1 MDELQLFTERVDDL
15 PLLAA
20 MLDAMGIAEIVDDVL
35 PRHGNWK
42 GLSPGQLTVGW
53 LMYVLSQG
61 DHRLSLV
68 EPWAQERIHTLSA
81 LLGEEV
87 RLKDFTDDRL
97 GALLGKLGEDATWEA
112 IEDRLNQHHLRVF
125 LLPTE
130 VVRLDAT
137 TASVY
142 HDVEGR
148 TLIGYGH
155 SKDHRPDLAQVK
167 VFVGALDPM
176 ALPLVTQPL
185 PGHWSDDPLYIPAID
200 RVRESL
206 GAHRLLYVGDSKME
220 KRATRAHIV
229 QGGDAYLLPL
239 SQKHQQGALLAA
251 YVAQALADESQL
263 EVLQV
268 DDEGAWL
275 LRGREWVRSQR
286 CQEERM
292 ALTWEERVLVVQSRR
307 LYEKQRNGVEQRL
320 THAEAKIRRLTPP
333 LRRGVRSFR
342 ELAPLQK
349 RVEDI
354 LRTHRVQ
361 AFLKVTYYEEVISR
375 PGKPAHKR
383 YRVEVE
389 RQESALQAHYPTLG
403 WRLYVTSAPKE
414 ELSMARAMRIYRQ
427 APPTIEHLFSRFKG
441 RPLGLRPL
449 FLRREDRIKGLVRLL
464 SLALR
469 TLTLLEFVA
478 RRALAEQKEA
488 LTGLYPSNPT
498 KATSRPTAERLL
510 QAFEGLHLTHITLPG
525 QRIQHL
531 SPLSPLQNRILQLL
545 KFSPSIYTDLAHREP
560 VPI

>member
-1 MDELQLFTERVDDL
+1 MDELQLLTERVDDL

-20 MLDAMGIAEIVDDVL
+20 MLDAMDIAEIIDGVL

-42 GLSPGQLTVGW
+42 GLSPGRLAVGW

-61 DHRLSLV
+61 DHRMSLV
-68 EPWAQERIHTLSA
+68 EPWAAERIHTLSA
-81 LLGEEV
+81 LFGEAV
-87 RLKDFTDDRL
+87 RPKDFTDDRL
-97 GALLGKLGEDATWEA
+97 GALLGKLGQDEHWEA
-112 IEDRLNQHHLRVF
+112 IEDRLNQHHVRAFV
-125 LLPTE
+125 LPTE

-167 VFVGALDPM
+167 IFVGALDPL

-185 PGHWSDDPLYIPAID
+185 PGRLGDDPLYIPAID
-200 RVRESL
+200 RVRQSL
-206 GAHRLLYVGDSKME
+206 GARRLLYVGDNKME

-229 QGGDAYLLPL
+229 HGGDAYLLPL
-239 SQKHQQGALLAA
+239 SQKHQQGALLAD
-251 YVAQALADESQL
+251 YISQALADESQL
-263 EVLQV
+263 EVLSE
-268 DDEGAWL
+268 DEEGRWL
-275 LRGREWVRSQR
+275 LRGREWVRPQR
-286 CQEERM
+286 YQGDTM
-292 ALTWEERVLVVQSRR
+292 SLAWEERVMLVQSRR
-307 LYEKQRNGVEQRL
+307 LYEKQRKGLEQRL
-320 THAEAKIRRLTPP
+320 AHAEAKLRRLTPP
-333 LRRGVRSFR
+333 PKRGQRQFR
-342 ELAPLQK
+342 ALPPLQK

-361 AFLKVTYYEEVISR
+361 AFLKVTYHEEVILRTGNSSQ
-375 PGKPAHKR
+375 KR

-389 RQESALQAHYPTLG
+389 RREAALQAHYSTLG

-414 ELSMARAMRIYRQ
+414 ALTMAQAMSIYRQ
-427 APPTIEHLFSRFKG
+427 ATPTIEHLFSRFKG

-478 RRALAEQKEA
+478 RHSLAAQEDALA
-488 LTGLYPSNPT
+488 GLYPGNPT

-510 QAFEGLHLTHITLPG
+510 KAFKGLHLTRITLPK
-525 QRIQHL
+525 QRLHHL
-531 SPLSPLQNRILQLL
+531 PPLSPLQNRILQLL

-560 VPI
+560 IPI